1 MQIYN
6 NVSIDDNIIIMMITI
21 TTFMLIQIVKKW
33 AIREYQQLRLSIGIV
48 EISFYEIRSPTCK

>member
-21 TTFMLIQIVKKW
+21 TTFMLIQIVQKW